1 MYFAGMGPLGAIAE
15 LRSFYR
21 YTKTGV
27 LRYEAWYSLEL
38 MKLGS
43 LAPLQSRGLAAG
55 RYPARQSSIISANIL
70 PRTATPS
77 RCFMSK
83 MVVPLFGPRVGVG
96 RPIESPARSSMHI
109 HPLVPARSSFIL
121 PSAPMPMTAAFRP
134 MSGGAAL
141 VAFAMTAAADLR
153 SEERRVGKE
162 CRSRWSPYH

>member
-1 MYFAGMGPLGAIAE
+1 MGPLGAIAE

-55 RYPARQSSIISANIL
+55 RYPARQPSIISANTL

-83 MVVPLFGPRVGVG
+83 INSSCLPANSSASLMHAANGGFGNAATRIERDMV
-96 RPIESPARSSMHI
+96 
-109 HPLVPARSSFIL
+109 
-121 PSAPMPMTAAFRP
+121 
-134 MSGGAAL
+134 SGGYAYGPYPEIEDPFLREAGWSKPRKRQAL
-141 VAFAMTAAADLR
+141 PR
-153 SEERRVGKE
+153 HIPK
-162 CRSRWSPYH
+162 

>member
-83 MVVPLFGPRVGVG
+83 IGDPVALAIAPASRAHGDPCLCAQCITHRDSDEPR
-96 RPIESPARSSMHI
+96 
-109 HPLVPARSSFIL
+109 
-121 PSAPMPMTAAFRP
+121 
-134 MSGGAAL
+134 
-141 VAFAMTAAADLR
+141 
-153 SEERRVGKE
+153 
-162 CRSRWSPYH
+162 